1 MRLFKKAKET
11 METQENRPVMQHDLP
26 KNYNGAYK
34 LLGKNVK
41 TPIEPAAGTNTLV
54 LGPPASGKTFSYVYS
69 NLKKANDHSN
79 FLIYTVKADSKQYKK
94 MLPYHTVI
102 EIDIS
107 KRQLDYISLITN
119 TDEAARFFD
128 ILYKTSESVIR
139 DNVRVDMSYAL
150 EDEKDLFVKA
160 AQYSIETG
168 SCSYEQILK
177 EIADVAEHNDRF
189 TEAVVTGLQT
199 LLDQVKPDKQFVSAI
214 TSIINSLRTVRNIAV
229 VLVGSCD
236 VDSYLYSS
244 MFLDQF
250 VYQYRKLLF
259 SSDGSIINVVRLI
272 IDEAAS
278 AYCDFDLLSVDAG
291 ICRISVDFIYQ
302 DVSQIKR
309 MYPDVW
315 GEIEQYGITRYFQ
328 NIICFGVPLYETVK
342 FIKDTAELPAD
353 FDFHLLSRKQ
363 ELLFGLETDYKWAV
377 IDKPEAC
384 GE

>member
-1 MRLFKKAKET
+1 MRLFKKTKET
-11 METQENRPVMQHDLP
+11 MGTQENRPAVQHDLP
-26 KNYNGAYK
+26 KNYKGAYK

-41 TPIEPAAGTNTLV
+41 KPIEPAASNTLV
-54 LGPPASGKTFSYVYS
+54 LGPPASGKTFSYVAS

-79 FLIYTVKADSKQYKK
+79 FLIYTVKADSKQL
-94 MLPYHTVI
+94 LPYHTII

-177 EIADVAEHNDRF
+177 EIADVAEQDDRF

-315 GEIEQYGITRYFQ
+315 EEIKQHGITGYFE
-328 NIICFGVPLYETVK
+328 NIICFGVPSYETAK
-342 FIKDTAELPAD
+342 FIKDTAELPAG
-353 FDFHLLSRKQ
+353 FDFSLLSKRQ

>member
-1 MRLFKKAKET
+1 M
-11 METQENRPVMQHDLP
+11 
-26 KNYNGAYK
+26 
-34 LLGKNVK
+34 
-41 TPIEPAAGTNTLV
+41 
-54 LGPPASGKTFSYVYS
+54 
-69 NLKKANDHSN
+69 
-79 FLIYTVKADSKQYKK
+79 
-94 MLPYHTVI
+94 
-102 EIDIS
+102 
-107 KRQLDYISLITN
+107 
-119 TDEAARFFD
+119 
-128 ILYKTSESVIR
+128 
-139 DNVRVDMSYAL
+139 
-150 EDEKDLFVKA
+150 
-160 AQYSIETG
+160 
-168 SCSYEQILK
+168 
-177 EIADVAEHNDRF
+177 
-189 TEAVVTGLQT
+189 
-199 LLDQVKPDKQFVSAI
+199 
-214 TSIINSLRTVRNIAV
+214 
-229 VLVGSCD
+229 GSCD

-315 GEIEQYGITRYFQ
+315 EEIKQHGITGYFE
-328 NIICFGVPLYETVK
+328 NIICFGVPSYETAK
-342 FIKDTAELPAD
+342 FIKDTAKLPAG
-353 FDFHLLSRKQ
+353 FDFSLLSKRQ

>member
-128 ILYKTSESVIR
+128 ILYKASVSAIG
-139 DNVRVDMSYAL
+139 DNWGGDMPYTL
-150 EDEKDLFVKA
+150 EDEKELFVRA
-160 AQYSIETG
+160 VQYSFETG
-168 SCSYEQILK
+168 GCSYEQILK
-177 EIADVAEHNDRF
+177 EITDVAEQDDRF

-199 LLDQVKPDKQFVSAI
+199 LLYQVKPADQTKCYI
-214 TSIINSLRTVRNIAV
+214 TDIIDFLRTAKNTAII
-229 VLVGSCD
+229 LFGTC
-236 VDSYLYSS
+236 YLYADLYVAI
-244 MFLDQF
+244 FLDQF
-250 VYQYRKLLF
+250 VNQYK
-259 SSDGSIINVVRLI
+259 
-272 IDEAAS
+272 
-278 AYCDFDLLSVDAG
+278 
-291 ICRISVDFIYQ
+291 
-302 DVSQIKR
+302 KT
-309 MYPDVW
+309 M
-315 GEIEQYGITRYFQ
+315 
-328 NIICFGVPLYETVK
+328 
-342 FIKDTAELPAD
+342 
-353 FDFHLLSRKQ
+353 FH
-363 ELLFGLETDYKWAV
+363 
-377 IDKPEAC
+377 
-384 GE
+384 

>member
-1 MRLFKKAKET
+1 MRLFKKTKET
-11 METQENRPVMQHDLP
+11 MGTQENRPAVQHDLP
-26 KNYNGAYK
+26 KNYKGAYK

-41 TPIEPAAGTNTLV
+41 KPIEPAASNTLV
-54 LGPPASGKTFSYVYS
+54 LGPPASGKTFSYVAS

-79 FLIYTVKADSKQYKK
+79 FLIYTVKADSKQKL
-94 MLPYHTVI
+94 LPYHTII

-177 EIADVAEHNDRF
+177 EIADVAEQDDRF

-315 GEIEQYGITRYFQ
+315 EEIKQHGITGYFE
-328 NIICFGVPLYETVK
+328 NIICFGVPSYETAK
-342 FIKDTAELPAD
+342 FIKDTAELPAG
-353 FDFHLLSRKQ
+353 FDFSLLSKRQ

>member
-128 ILYKTSESVIR
+128 ILYKASVSAIG
-139 DNVRVDMSYAL
+139 DNWGGDMPYTL
-150 EDEKDLFVKA
+150 EDEKELFVRA
-160 AQYSIETG
+160 VQYSFETG
-168 SCSYEQILK
+168 GCSYEQILK
-177 EIADVAEHNDRF
+177 EITDVAEQDDRF

-199 LLDQVKPDKQFVSAI
+199 LLYQVKPADQTKCYI
-214 TSIINSLRTVRNIAV
+214 TDIIDFLRTAKNTAII
-229 VLVGSCD
+229 LFGTC
-236 VDSYLYSS
+236 YLYADLYVAI
-244 MFLDQF
+244 FLDQF
-250 VYQYRKLLF
+250 VNQYKKQCF
-259 SSDGSIINVVRLI
+259 INPEIPNIVRLI
-272 IDEAAS
+272 IDEAPTC
-278 AYCDFDLLSVDAG
+278 YCDFHLLTVVTG
-291 ICRISVDFIYQ
+291 RIRISVDFIYQ

-363 ELLFGLETDYKWAV
+363 ELLFGPETDYKWAV

>member
-128 ILYKTSESVIR
+128 ILYKASVSAIG
-139 DNVRVDMSYAL
+139 DNWGGDMPYTL
-150 EDEKDLFVKA
+150 EDEKELFVRA
-160 AQYSIETG
+160 VQYSFETG
-168 SCSYEQILK
+168 GCSYELILK
-177 EIADVAEHNDRF
+177 EITDVAEQDDRF

-199 LLDQVKPDKQFVSAI
+199 LLYQVKPADQTKCYI
-214 TSIINSLRTVRNIAV
+214 TDIIDFLRTAKNTAII
-229 VLVGSCD
+229 LCGTC
-236 VDSYLYSS
+236 YLYADLYVAI
-244 MFLDQF
+244 FLDQF
-250 VYQYRKLLF
+250 VNQYKKQCF
-259 SSDGSIINVVRLI
+259 INTEIPNFVRLI
-272 IDEAAS
+272 IDEAS
-278 AYCDFDLLSVDAG
+278 ICYCDFHLLTVVTGS
-291 ICRISVDFIYQ
+291 IRISVDFIYQ

-342 FIKDTAELPAD
+342 FIKDTAELPAG

>member
-1 MRLFKKAKET
+1 MRLFKKTKET
-11 METQENRPVMQHDLP
+11 MGTQENRPAVQHDLP
-26 KNYNGAYK
+26 KNYKGAYK

-41 TPIEPAAGTNTLV
+41 KPIEPAASNTLV
-54 LGPPASGKTFSYVYS
+54 LGPPASGKTFSYVAS

-94 MLPYHTVI
+94 LLPYHTII

-177 EIADVAEHNDRF
+177 EIADVAEQDDRF
-189 TEAVVTGLQT
+189 TEGLQT

-315 GEIEQYGITRYFQ
+315 EEIKQHGITGYFE
-328 NIICFGVPLYETVK
+328 NIICFGVPSYETAK
-342 FIKDTAELPAD
+342 FIKDTAELPAG
-353 FDFHLLSRKQ
+353 FDFSLLSKRQ

>member
-1 MRLFKKAKET
+1 
-11 METQENRPVMQHDLP
+11 
-26 KNYNGAYK
+26 
-34 LLGKNVK
+34 
-41 TPIEPAAGTNTLV
+41 
-54 LGPPASGKTFSYVYS
+54 
-69 NLKKANDHSN
+69 
-79 FLIYTVKADSKQYKK
+79 
-94 MLPYHTVI
+94 
-102 EIDIS
+102 
-107 KRQLDYISLITN
+107 
-119 TDEAARFFD
+119 
-128 ILYKTSESVIR
+128 
-139 DNVRVDMSYAL
+139 MSYAL

-177 EIADVAEHNDRF
+177 EIADVAEQDDRF

-315 GEIEQYGITRYFQ
+315 EEIKQHGITGYFE
-328 NIICFGVPLYETVK
+328 NIICFGVPSYETAK
-342 FIKDTAELPAD
+342 FIKDTAELPAG
-353 FDFHLLSRKQ
+353 FDFSLLSKRQ

>member
-1 MRLFKKAKET
+1 M
-11 METQENRPVMQHDLP
+11 
-26 KNYNGAYK
+26 
-34 LLGKNVK
+34 KNVK
-41 TPIEPAAGTNTLV
+41 KPIEPAASNTLV
-54 LGPPASGKTFSYVYS
+54 LGPPASGKTFSYVAS

-94 MLPYHTVI
+94 LLPYHTII

-177 EIADVAEHNDRF
+177 EIADVAEQDDRF

-315 GEIEQYGITRYFQ
+315 EEIKQHGITGYFE
-328 NIICFGVPLYETVK
+328 NIICFGVPSYETAK
-342 FIKDTAELPAD
+342 FIKDTAELPAG
-353 FDFHLLSRKQ
+353 FDFSLLSKRQ